1 MTRHR
6 NDPSLDTVSA
16 DPIGITD
23 TPARLL
29 EELEI
34 VPEPG
39 STFHQVLQQVLS
51 AAPLVGMRREHQLM
65 FAQPKNEIVVHFPV
79 LMDDGRH
86 RMFTGFRVQHNN
98 ALGPYKGGLRFH
110 PHATLDQMKGLAMIM
125 SLKCSLMRLP
135 FGGAKG
141 GVRCNPRELTRDEQ
155 MRVTRRFCSAI
166 SNQIGPDYDIPGP
179 GVGTDSQTMAWFVDT
194 FAQTTPEHG
203 RQDTTRAVTGKPIEL
218 GGVPGRDRASAMGM
232 ALVLEEMLPDFGM
245 TLKGLRFSLL
255 GFGKVGSWTARILEE
270 RGATLVAVMDD
281 SGVVR
286 NDRGLDARELAEHVH
301 MNGGVRGFSQSH
313 ACDRDAF
320 LQAPVD
326 LFIPA
331 ALEGM
336 IDADSAAMIR
346 AKVVAEA
353 ASLPTT
359 PEGDEVLLQRGVEVL
374 PSLLCNAGGLVASY
388 LEWTLNKSSR
398 QITAT
403 EMEERLGQQMTDAA
417 RRVRLARHRFE
428 SDLRTAAICSALEQ
442 ISRVHLLRG
451 VFP

>member
-1 MTRHR
+1 MSRHR
-6 NDPSLDTVSA
+6 NDRSIDAPAA
-16 DPIGITD
+16 DLRAGVD
-23 TPARLL
+23 TPARLM

-34 VPEPG
+34 APDPD
-39 STFHQVLQQVLS
+39 SLYHQVLTQVLT

-86 RMFTGFRVQHNN
+86 RMFTGYRVQHNN

-110 PHATLDQMKGLAMIM
+110 PHVTLDQMKGLAMIM
-125 SLKCSLMRLP
+125 SLKCSLLRLP

-141 GVRCNPRELTRDEQ
+141 GVRCNPRELARDEQ

-179 GVGTDSQTMAWFVDT
+179 GVGTDAQTMAWFVDT

-232 ALVLEEMLPDFGM
+232 VLVLEEMLPDFGM
-245 TLKGLRFSLL
+245 QVKGLRFSLL
-255 GFGKVGSWTARILEE
+255 GFGKVGSWTARILQE

-281 SGVVR
+281 TGALR
-286 NDRGLDARELAEHVH
+286 NDKGIDAADLAEHVH
-301 MNGGVRGFSQSH
+301 VAGGVRGFAAS
-313 ACDRDAF
+313 DAVEREEF
-320 LQAPVD
+320 LRAPVD

-336 IDADSAAMIR
+336 IDGERAQLIR
-346 AKVVAEA
+346 ARVVAEA
-353 ASLPTT
+353 ASLPTDA
-359 PEGDEVLLQRGVEVL
+359 EGEEVLLQRGIEVL
-374 PSLLCNAGGLVASY
+374 PSLLCNAGGLVASHM
-388 LEWTLNKSSR
+388 EWTLNKSSM

-403 EMEERLGQQMTDAA
+403 EMEERLGQHMTEAA
-417 RRVRLARHRFE
+417 RRVRLARHRLE
-428 SDLRTAAICSALEQ
+428 SDLRTAAIGSALEQ
-442 ISRVHLLRG
+442 ISRVHQLRG

>member
-1 MTRHR
+1 MSRHR
-6 NDPSLDTVSA
+6 NDRSIEVQPAESRAAV
-16 DPIGITD
+16 D
-23 TPARLL
+23 TPARLM

-34 VPEPG
+34 APEPG
-39 STFHQVLQQVLS
+39 SLYHQVLTQVLT
-51 AAPLVGMRREHQLM
+51 AAPMVGMRREHQLM

-86 RMFTGFRVQHNN
+86 RIFTGYRVQHNN

-110 PHATLDQMKGLAMIM
+110 PHVTLDQMKGLAMIM
-125 SLKCSLMRLP
+125 SLKCSLLRLP

-141 GVRCNPRELTRDEQ
+141 GVRCNPRELARDEQ

-179 GVGTDSQTMAWFVDT
+179 GVGTDAQTMAWFVDT

-232 ALVLEEMLPDFGM
+232 VLVLEEMLPDFGM
-245 TLKGLRFSLL
+245 QVKGLRFSLL
-255 GFGKVGSWTARILEE
+255 GFGKVGSWTARILQE

-281 SGVVR
+281 TGALR
-286 NDRGLDARELAEHVH
+286 NDKGIDAADLAEHVH
-301 MNGGVRGFSQSH
+301 VAGGVRGFAASD
-313 ACDRDAF
+313 AVDREEF
-320 LQAPVD
+320 LRAPVD

-336 IDADSAAMIR
+336 IDGESAQLIR
-346 AKVVAEA
+346 ARVVAEA
-353 ASLPTT
+353 ASLPTNA
-359 PEGDEVLLQRGVEVL
+359 EGEEVLLQRGIEVL
-374 PSLLCNAGGLVASY
+374 PSLLCNAGGLVASHM
-388 LEWTLNKSSR
+388 EWTLNKSSG

-403 EMEERLGQQMTDAA
+403 EMEERLGQHMTDAA
-417 RRVRLARHRFE
+417 RRVRLARHRLE
-428 SDLRTAAICSALEQ
+428 SDLRTASIGSALEQ
-442 ISRVHLLRG
+442 ISRVHQLRG

>member
-1 MTRHR
+1 MNRRRTQTIE
-6 NDPSLDTVSA
+6 PVPVESGVETS
-16 DPIGITD
+16 
-23 TPARLL
+23 PARIL

-34 VPEPG
+34 APEPG
-39 STFHQVLQQVLS
+39 SLFHQVLTQVLA
-51 AAPLVGMRREHQLM
+51 AAPLVGMRHEHQLM
-65 FAQPKNEIVVHFPV
+65 FAQPKNEVVVHFPV

-86 RMFTGFRVQHNN
+86 RIFTGYRVQHNN

-110 PHATLDQMKGLAMIM
+110 PHVTLDQMKGLAMIM

-141 GVRCNPRELTRDEQ
+141 GVRCNPRELARDEL

-203 RQDTTRAVTGKPIEL
+203 RQDTTRAVTGKPVEL
-218 GGVPGRDRASAMGM
+218 GGVPGRDRASAIGM
-232 ALVLEEMLPDFGM
+232 VMVLEEMLPDFGM
-245 TLKGLRFSLL
+245 QLKGLRFSVL
-255 GFGKVGSWTARILEE
+255 GFGKVGSWVARILQE

-281 SGVVR
+281 SGAIR
-286 NDRGLDARELAEHVH
+286 DDRGLDARELVAHLH
-301 MNGGVRGFSQSH
+301 AHGGVRGAPQARSV
-313 ACDRDAF
+313 DRSGF
-320 LQAPVD
+320 LRAPVD

-336 IDADSAAMIR
+336 LDASSAAMIQAR
-346 AKVVAEA
+346 VVAEA

-359 PEGDEVLLQRGVEVL
+359 PEGDEVLMQRGVEVL

-388 LEWTLNKSSR
+388 LEWTMNKSS
-398 QITAT
+398 QALTAA
-403 EMEERLGQQMTDAA
+403 EMEERLGAQMTGAA

-428 SDLRTAAICSALEQ
+428 TDLRTGAICAALEQ
-442 ISRVHLLRG
+442 IGRVHELRG